1 MVYLLPSAT
10 KLRQGNV
17 FTPVCHSVHGGCLPQ
32 CMLGYTPPQADTP
45 RADTSPGRHLQQ
57 TPPWEDT
64 PLGQT
69 PPPLPSRRLLQRTV
83 RILLECILV
92 FFNENYLELL
102 TPYAEII
109 TLKKSFTNEDK
120 RGFSSLAIR
129 LLNYCCQPDDVTVI
143 NETLNRSMIRNNKV
157 SKKQKVS

>member
-1 MVYLLPSAT
+1 
-10 KLRQGNV
+10 
-17 FTPVCHSVHGGCLPQ
+17 
-32 CMLGYTPPQADTP
+32 MLGYTPPQADTP
-45 RADTSPGRHLQQ
+45 REDTPRADTSPARHLQQ
-57 TPPWEDT
+57 TPPWADT

-102 TPYAEII
+102 TPSAEII
-109 TLKKSFTNEDK
+109 TFTKRFTNEGK

-143 NETLNRSMIRNNKV
+143 NETLNRSMIRNNKK
-157 SKKQKVS
+157 SQRNKKYHDI

>member
-1 MVYLLPSAT
+1 MVYLLTSAT
-10 KLRQGNV
+10 KLRQGNG

-32 CMLGYTPPQADTP
+32 CMLGYTPPQTDTP
-45 RADTSPGRHLQQ
+45 PGQ
-57 TPPWEDT
+57 TPPWADT

-92 FFNENYLELL
+92 FFNENNLELL

-109 TLKKSFTNEDK
+109 TLTKRFTNEGK

-143 NETLNRSMIRNNKV
+143 NETLNRSRIRNNKK
-157 SKKQKVS
+157 SQRNKKYHDI

>member
-1 MVYLLPSAT
+1 MFLHPSVILFTGGVCLSACWDT
-10 KLRQGNV
+10 HPLRHRHPPGQ
-17 FTPVCHSVHGGCLPQ
+17 TP
-32 CMLGYTPPQADTP
+32 P
-45 RADTSPGRHLQQ
+45 RADTSPGRHLGRHLQQ
-57 TPPWEDT
+57 TPPWADT

-69 PPPLPSRRLLQRTV
+69 PPSLPSRRLLQRTV

-109 TLKKSFTNEDK
+109 TLTKRFTNEGK

-143 NETLNRSMIRNNKV
+143 NETLNRSMIRNNKK
-157 SKKQKVS
+157 SQRNKKYHDI